1 MQELMKHPYH
11 SSKICILIFAEKPG
25 TGVFLMKE
33 KAKLYKVPKDR
44 VSHMLSKR
52 LSSEEQTNDIGMME
66 TNVADKRKNL
76 GGG

>member
-11 SSKICILIFAEKPG
+11 SSKIFMLILAEKPG

-33 KAKLYKVPKDR
+33 SAKLYKVPKDR

-52 LSSEEQTNDIGMME
+52 LSNEE
-66 TNVADKRKNL
+66 
-76 GGG
+76 